1 MDDHIRSGLTMG
13 AEISSQKTVERWLR
27 IFSVVFIIWATVVGW
42 GVSLVNRIFV
52 QQSEMEHR
60 ITKLEDGQIVQDI
73 ERNHI
78 KDEVERLRERK

>member
-1 MDDHIRSGLTMG
+1 MG